1 MVKVSP
7 VLTGAVASLGGGG
20 SEVVLSRTMSRTNCH
35 WDSC

>member
-20 SEVVLSRTMSRTNCH
+20 SEVVLTLKSSNRAISQ
-35 WDSC
+35 S

>member
-20 SEVVLSRTMSRTNCH
+20 SEVVLSRTNRH